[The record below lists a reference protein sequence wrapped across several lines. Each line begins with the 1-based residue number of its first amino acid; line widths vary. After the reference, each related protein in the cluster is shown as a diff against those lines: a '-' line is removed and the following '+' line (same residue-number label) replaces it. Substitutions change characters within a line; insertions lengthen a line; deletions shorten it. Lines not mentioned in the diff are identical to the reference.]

1 MGRRRAGFGLTGGL
15 AKPHAVLEQIW
26 NTLLRS
32 VLAASHTSAHRHR
45 RNFFQPI
52 DADNLS
58 NTWLKVF
65 KADPPPKIGRWRLLR
80 GSDDRNR
87 VHVVGEMAASE
98 VKAVKDWIKS
108 QHMQDVFKRVNA
120 MSTAPLEF
128 IWLEELA
135 S

>member
-1 MGRRRAGFGLTGGL
+1 M
-15 AKPHAVLEQIW
+15 PV
-26 NTLLRS
+26 
-32 VLAASHTSAHRHR
+32 VVVVHRLK
-45 RNFFQPI
+45 NF
-52 DADNLS
+52 DE
-58 NTWLKVF
+58 WLKVF

-87 VHVVGEMAASE
+87 IHVVGEVTASD
-98 VKAVKDWIKS
+98 VNAVKDWIKS

-135 S
+135 P

>member
-1 MGRRRAGFGLTGGL
+1 LDLCPENEEFVVTGGS
-15 AKPHAVLEQIW
+15 KMPV
-26 NTLLRS
+26 
-32 VLAASHTSAHRHR
+32 VVVVHRLK
-45 RNFFQPI
+45 NF
-52 DADNLS
+52 DE
-58 NTWLKVF
+58 WLKVF

-80 GSDDRNR
+80 GSDDRDR
-87 VHVVGEMAASE
+87 VHVVGEVAASE

-135 S
+135 P

>member
-1 MGRRRAGFGLTGGL
+1 MAL
-15 AKPHAVLEQIW
+15 ARGC
-26 NTLLRS
+26 ND
-32 VLAASHTSAHRHR
+32 
-45 RNFFQPI
+45 PI
-52 DADNLS
+52 H
-58 NTWLKVF
+58 
-65 KADPPPKIGRWRLLR
+65 
-80 GSDDRNR
+80 R

-135 S
+135 P